1 MPVSIEEFER
11 YRRLPSEIK
20 SFLKKNRDKAFTEEE
35 IAKEINVSV
44 DDVERVLYLPK
55 SQRDFA
61 STTLG
66 GIRYFAH
73 RD

>member
-11 YRRLPSEIK
+11 YRRLPIEIK

-35 IAKEINVSV
+35 IAKGINVSV
-44 DDVERVLYLPK
+44 DDVERVLYLTKPL
-55 SQRDFA
+55 SEVV
-61 STTLG
+61 STTIG
-66 GIRYFAH
+66 GIRYYAH